1 MARGSLAACSATC
14 SASRATGSKPWGR
27 PIGRAPTDP
36 ARRRAGDGGGAID
49 VTCQVI
55 DRLGNLP
62 ADSLLVDVTS
72 VKSEPLAH
80 MLAVHRGPVLGLHP
94 IFRAGRGEPRQAG
107 DRLLSGD
114 AIPSPA
120 SGCWNR

>member
-1 MARGSLAACSATC
+1 MVAV
-14 SASRATGSKPWGR
+14 P
-27 PIGRAPTDP
+27 
-36 ARRRAGDGGGAID
+36 ID

-80 MLAVHRGPVLGLHP
+80 MLAVHQGPVLGLHP
-94 IFRAGRGEPRQAG
+94 MFAGRGEPRQAG

-114 AIPSPA
+114 AIPSA
-120 SGCWNR
+120 SQWLLNR